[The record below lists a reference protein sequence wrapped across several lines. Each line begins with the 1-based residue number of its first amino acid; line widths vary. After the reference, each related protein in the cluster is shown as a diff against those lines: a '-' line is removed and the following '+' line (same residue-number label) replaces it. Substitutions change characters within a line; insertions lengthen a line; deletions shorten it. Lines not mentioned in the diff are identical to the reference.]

1 MEGMATAQGIGPGER
16 AAGTSGPKRPSFG
29 SGVVVVAVLLMT
41 LTGCAM
47 TQSAFAQTADTV
59 GSAFAA
65 AATTLAYAHHKKI
78 TRAYAAASFVSFQ
91 DEVQGV
97 AGQLPSLEGAPSART
112 VRYLL
117 ALYEPAER
125 AVLHPCLD
133 PSCAWRTQVRAL
145 QRAGDA
151 FVKAAGG

>member
-1 MEGMATAQGIGPGER
+1 MAQAIGPGER
-16 AAGTSGPKRPSFG
+16 AAGTGGPRRPSFG
-29 SGVVVVAVLLMT
+29 SGVLLLAVLLT
-41 LTGCAM
+41 LSGCTM
-47 TQSAFAQTADTV
+47 TQSEFAQTAGPV

-78 TRAYAAASFVSFQ
+78 TPAYAAASFVSFQ

-97 AGQLPSLEGAPSART
+97 AEQLPSLEGAPSARA
-112 VRYLL
+112 VRQLL

-125 AVLHPCLD
+125 AVMHPCLD
-133 PSCAWRTQVRAL
+133 PSCDWRAQVRAL

>member
-1 MEGMATAQGIGPGER
+1 MAVAKSIGPSARVISTGRWRR
-16 AAGTSGPKRPSFG
+16 ASFAG
-29 SGVVVVAVLLMT
+29 SGAVLLAVLLT
-41 LTGCAM
+41 LTGCTM
-47 TQSAFAQTADTV
+47 TQSDFAQTADTV

-78 TRAYAAASFVSFQ
+78 TPAYAAASLVSFQ

-97 AGQLPSLEGAPSART
+97 AGQLPSLQGAPSART
-112 VRYLL
+112 VRHLL

-125 AVLHPCLD
+125 AVMHPCLD
-133 PSCAWRTQVRAL
+133 PSCGWRAQVRAL

-151 FVKAAGG
+151 FARAAGG

>member
-1 MEGMATAQGIGPGER
+1 VALL
-16 AAGTSGPKRPSFG
+16 
-29 SGVVVVAVLLMT
+29 AVLLT

-47 TQSAFAQTADTV
+47 TQSDFAQTADTV

-65 AATTLAYAHHKKI
+65 AATTLAYAHYKKL
-78 TRAYAAASFVSFQ
+78 TPAYAAASFVSFQ

-97 AGQLPSLEGAPSART
+97 AEQLPSLQGAPSARA
-112 VRYLL
+112 VRQLL

-125 AVLHPCLD
+125 AVMHPCLD
-133 PSCAWRTQVRAL
+133 PSCDWRTQVQAL
-145 QRAGDA
+145 RRAGAA